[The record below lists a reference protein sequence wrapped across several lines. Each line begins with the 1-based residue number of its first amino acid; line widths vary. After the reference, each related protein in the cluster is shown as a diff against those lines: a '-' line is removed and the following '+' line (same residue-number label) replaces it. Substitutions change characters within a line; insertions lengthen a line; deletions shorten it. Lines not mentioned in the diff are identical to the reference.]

1 MVVMLSV
8 SCCARAG
15 APARHST
22 EETRPA
28 TINPQAR
35 KTPRRA
41 RLPLAIARCLCFLT
55 PSLTLETA
63 TPCRDD
69 CQYCELMVSTA
80 TVCNIEPVRV
90 NRNYDCQ
97 TFACPDTQE
106 TIAKTIYGSASRSK
120 RRRAGGHGS
129 ESRLTKHIGCLRNLS
144 SWLKLESARSDGEH
158 FFPSETVLGGFTRP
172 QKGERFVFWLRR

>member
-1 MVVMLSV
+1 VVMLSV
-8 SCCARAG
+8 ACCARAG

-28 TINPQAR
+28 TINPQAG

-55 PSLTLETA
+55 PPLTLETA

-120 RRRAGGHGS
+120 RRRAGGP
-129 ESRLTKHIGCLRNLS
+129 HIATGWRPDEGQNFLRCAIFCVSL
-144 SWLKLESARSDGEH
+144 AAITD
-158 FFPSETVLGGFTRP
+158 LG
-172 QKGERFVFWLRR
+172 